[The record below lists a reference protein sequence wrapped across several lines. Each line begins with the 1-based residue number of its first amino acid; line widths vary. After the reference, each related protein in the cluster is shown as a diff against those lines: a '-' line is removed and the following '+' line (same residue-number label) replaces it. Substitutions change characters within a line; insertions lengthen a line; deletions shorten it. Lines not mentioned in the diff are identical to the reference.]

1 MKGWVGQRNHI
12 LGGGPDPLSGNFGG
26 ISWPINWK
34 ELLLPLHN
42 DIDTMWLTFKQ
53 ELQLGPSNLYRRYV
67 ILGKRKDGRAH
78 WIESYENCE
87 YPTCPWYSQS
97 YSVDGGSDAAF
108 YCQYCVN
115 LLLWLLWPAE
125 LSWCYTFVWDW
136 VLSAG
141 ERLNVC
147 SGRMTCC
154 TPDMETYLVNK
165 TRWQFQGRVL
175 TKMRKL
181 HLLFANVTSVFDG
194 MILNYSSEYMQL
206 W

>member
-1 MKGWVGQRNHI
+1 MALPVNGSAHLIAAYYSFYRPRKDER
-12 LGGGPDPLSGNFGG
+12 L
-26 ISWPINWK
+26 SWPK
-34 ELLLPLHN
+34 EPYIRWRPRSPQWQFWGHFL
-42 DIDTMWLTFKQ
+42 
-53 ELQLGPSNLYRRYV
+53 
-67 ILGKRKDGRAH
+67 AH
-78 WIESYENCE
+78 CKYSE